1 LLLVS
6 ASSLRTE
13 ACTVAKVNPKALASK
28 AWAAIRGFLRKQW
41 RWLVIA
47 LFLALLVLIYAGY
60 WAPWT
65 GFGQR
70 LGTVS
75 AEDRAKTLW
84 DWLDLLFVP
93 LVLAFAAALFTWV
106 TNRRE
111 REAEEKRIKERQ
123 GIEERRLKEQREIEL
138 DRSRQAALQ
147 TYLDRIT
154 ILLRDK
160 WRESGGGFLEANIIR
175 AQTLT
180 VLRQLDG
187 ERRGLLLRFLY
198 ESGLIVKP
206 KKGWRHRALVDL
218 RRADMRGAFLMTWA
232 NLIRADLSGV
242 VLSGADLTWA
252 NLSGANLSGAVLS
265 EAVLDRTNLSGADL
279 SGANLSGANLSG
291 ANLSGANLT
300 GVNLIGAKV
309 TWIQLAQAK
318 SLEGATLPDG
328 TKYASKGPSESEE
341 AAGAE
346 ESCNDR
352 GGAG

>member
-1 LLLVS
+1 M
-6 ASSLRTE
+6 
-13 ACTVAKVNPKALASK
+13 AKVNPRALTSK
-28 AWAAIRGFLRKQW
+28 VGAAIGAFSRKQW

-252 NLSGANLSGAVLS
+252 NLSGADLTWANLSGANLSGAVLS